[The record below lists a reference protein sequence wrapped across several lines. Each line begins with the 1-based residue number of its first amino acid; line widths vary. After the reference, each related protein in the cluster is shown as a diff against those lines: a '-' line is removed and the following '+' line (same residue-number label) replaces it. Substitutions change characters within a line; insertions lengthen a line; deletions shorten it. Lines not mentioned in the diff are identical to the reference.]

1 MSLSLFWCSVSSEL
15 ALRFSIFSSVVSPVA
30 LAVKVSSFPL
40 VVVLLLKIASG
51 CLRYLCPCPGVL
63 SLHCLMKV
71 VRYLHI
77 PAFIGLRS
85 LL

>member
-1 MSLSLFWCSVSSEL
+1 MRSSEL
-15 ALRFSIFSSVVSPVA
+15 DLRFSIFSSAASLVA
-30 LAVKVSSFPL
+30 PAMKVSSFPL
-40 VVVLLLKIASG
+40 VVVPLLKIASG

-63 SLHCLMKV
+63 SLHCLTIV

-77 PAFIGLRS
+77 PASIGRQS